1 MKSILKN
8 FLLIFAAFII
18 SCNPTGSSF
27 SPNPDPI
34 IPADISIGEGMF
46 IFSFNNIDVEVFYY
60 VPRVGI

>member
-1 MKSILKN
+1 MKLILKN

-27 SPNPDPI
+27 SPNPDPV

-46 IFSFNNIDVEVFYY
+46 NLSFNNVRLSFNIN
-60 VPRVGI
+60 